1 MEYLTGTVKWFSNAK
16 GLGFIAPI
24 AESLQE
30 DIFIHYSVIQ
40 MEGFKTLKAGQT
52 VQCLIERGAKGFLAT
67 CVIPVYETR
76 DEYLILRR
84 QQGITAQET

>member
-16 GLGFIAPI
+16 GLGFINPVS
-24 AESLQE
+24 ESRQE

-52 VQCLIERGAKGFLAT
+52 VQFLIERGDKGFLAT
-67 CVIPVYETR
+67 VVIPVYETR
-76 DEYLILRR
+76 EDYVILRR
-84 QQGITAQET
+84 NETTEQAQ